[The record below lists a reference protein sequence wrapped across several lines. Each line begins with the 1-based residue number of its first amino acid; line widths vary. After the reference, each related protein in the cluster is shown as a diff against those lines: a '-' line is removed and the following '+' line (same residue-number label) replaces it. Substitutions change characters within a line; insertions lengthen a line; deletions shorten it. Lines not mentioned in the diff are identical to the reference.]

1 MRPPEIRPFAD
12 EHLDAAATLLASR
25 HRAHRA
31 GTPLLDAR
39 FEEANAARTAIED
52 EWHQEGA
59 SGAVALRG
67 GRVVG
72 YLFGASQPGAGW
84 GANVLVSS
92 AGVAAEEPETIRD
105 LYGVAAG
112 RWVDE
117 GHPRHYA
124 LVPPS
129 PAAWVDAWWRL
140 SFGCQQVHGIAAVRE
155 EPWPDG
161 VREAVPG
168 DAEAIMPLA
177 YGVEEVHLRSPVFT
191 SRPAADDSEIRA
203 ELADDIV
210 ATDIAVLVAERD
222 GQIAGMVMVVPVEL
236 SSSHTGLARPA
247 GQCLLGYA
255 ATRSERRG
263 TGIGRDLTAASFA
276 WAHRAG
282 YTTMVTDWRVTNLL
296 ASRFWPSRFEPAFL
310 RLYRSIP

>member
-1 MRPPEIRPFAD
+1 VRPPQIRPFAD
-12 EHLDAAATLLASR
+12 EHLDAAAALLAAR

-31 GTPLLDAR
+31 ATPLLDVR
-39 FEEANAARTAIED
+39 FEDADAARQAIED
-52 EWHQEGA
+52 EWRQDGA

-72 YLFGASQPGAGW
+72 YLLGASQPGAGW
-84 GANVLVSS
+84 GANVLVGS
-92 AGVAAEEPETIRD
+92 AGAAAEDPETIRD
-105 LYGVAAG
+105 LYGAAAE

-129 PAAWVDAWWRL
+129 PASWVDAWWRL
-140 SFGCQQVHGIAAVRE
+140 SFGCQQVHGIAAVNE

-161 VREAVPG
+161 VREAVPD
-168 DAEAIMPLA
+168 DAEAILPLA
-177 YGVEEVHLRSPVFT
+177 HGVEKVHLRSPVFT

-203 ELADDIV
+203 ELAN
-210 ATDIAVLVAERD
+210 DIAAPAIGVLVAEREGD
-222 GQIAGMVMVVPVEL
+222 VAGMVMVVPVEL
-236 SSSHTGLARPA
+236 SSTHTGLARPT

-255 ATRSERRG
+255 ATQPERRG
-263 TGIGRDLTAASFA
+263 TGVGRDLTAASFA

-296 ASRFWPSRFEPAFL
+296 ASRFWPSRFGPAFL